1 MGRRPISEQSAY
13 QCSAPVQLDEPS
25 AVSIAAWSRS
35 ILSCSSTFEPVMYQ
49 VIICVLTEPVH
60 DSVVPALSGCPSLDT
75 SAPTCWH
82 VMPRH
87 AYVSSNA
94 SLTSVNAGFWPGYTP
109 NFMLLSMVNADFGL
123 QYATSGSTDALN
135 TEPSAAFFTERST
148 ATSPI
153 LYA

>member
-1 MGRRPISEQSAY
+1 M
-13 QCSAPVQLDEPS
+13 
-25 AVSIAAWSRS
+25 
-35 ILSCSSTFEPVMYQ
+35 
-49 VIICVLTEPVH
+49 H
-60 DSVVPALSGCPSLDT
+60 DSVFPAKSGCPSPGT

-94 SLTSVNAGFWPGYTP
+94 SFTSVNTGCAPGYTP
-109 NFMLLSMVNADFGL
+109 TFMLLSMVRADLGL

-135 TEPSAAFFTERST
+135 TEPSAAFFTLRS
-148 ATSPI
+148 AGTSPI

>member
-1 MGRRPISEQSAY
+1 M
-13 QCSAPVQLDEPS
+13 
-25 AVSIAAWSRS
+25 
-35 ILSCSSTFEPVMYQ
+35 
-49 VIICVLTEPVH
+49 H
-60 DSVVPALSGCPSLDT
+60 DSVFPAKSGCPSPGT

-94 SLTSVNAGFWPGYTP
+94 SFTSVNTGFAPGHTP
-109 NFMLLSMVNADFGL
+109 NFMLLSMVKADLGL

-135 TEPSAAFFTERST
+135 TEPSAAFFTLRS
-148 ATSPI
+148 AGTSPI